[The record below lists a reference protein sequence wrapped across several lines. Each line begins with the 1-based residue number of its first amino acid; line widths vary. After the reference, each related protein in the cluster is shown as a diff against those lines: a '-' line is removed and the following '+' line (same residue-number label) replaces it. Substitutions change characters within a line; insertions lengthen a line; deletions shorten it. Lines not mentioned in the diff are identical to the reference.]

1 MYIVHTNFG
10 SIFLQC
16 TDWEDV
22 QVLKVFFY
30 SALNG
35 RMYKVWKYYLQCTD
49 WEDVHVL
56 EVFFTV
62 H

>member
-1 MYIVHTNFG
+1 MYKVWKY
-10 SIFLQC
+10 FLQC

>member
-1 MYIVHTNFG
+1 MYIVRTNFG

-30 SALNG
+30 IELNG
-35 RMYKVWKYYLQCTD
+35 RMYIVKCF
-49 WEDVHVL
+49 